1 MKAVVLEGPQKSLK
15 IEERKR
21 PKPGPGEVLLRV
33 HACGVCHGD
42 LMVQQGAFPFV
53 SYPIVLGH
61 EVAGVV
67 EETGKGV
74 DKLKPGDRVGLSAR
88 PLLDLWLMPTVHRRR
103 RESVSAVVLDRR
115 NERWWISRI
124 YASAG
129 GLPGAAARIT

>member
-1 MKAVVLEGPQKSLK
+1 
-15 IEERKR
+15 
-21 PKPGPGEVLLRV
+21 
-33 HACGVCHGD
+33 
-42 LMVQQGAFPFV
+42 MVQQGAFPFA

-74 DKLKPGDRVGLSAR
+74 DKLKPGDRVGLSSR

-115 NERWWISRI
+115 NDIHHLSRI
-124 YASAG
+124 HASAG